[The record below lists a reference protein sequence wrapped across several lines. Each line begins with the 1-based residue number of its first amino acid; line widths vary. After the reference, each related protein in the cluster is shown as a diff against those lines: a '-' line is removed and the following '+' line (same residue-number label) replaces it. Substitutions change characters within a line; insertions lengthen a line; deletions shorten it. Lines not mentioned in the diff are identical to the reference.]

1 MFITMTKVVLWFRVG
16 WSCHN
21 SYNRLLT
28 VLSTLSVLL
37 AKDDDDHADDDAESG
52 GGSDCDGHDHGYDV
66 YITKA
71 VLTVVVAWQ

>member
-1 MFITMTKVVLWFRVG
+1 MPTMML
-16 WSCHN
+16 N
-21 SYNRLLT
+21 L
-28 VLSTLSVLL
+28 
-37 AKDDDDHADDDAESG
+37 G